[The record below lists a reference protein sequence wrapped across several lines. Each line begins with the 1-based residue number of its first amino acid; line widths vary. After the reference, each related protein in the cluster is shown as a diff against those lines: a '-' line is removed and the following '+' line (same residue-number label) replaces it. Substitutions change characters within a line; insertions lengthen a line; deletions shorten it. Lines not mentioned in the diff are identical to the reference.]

1 MANIIKLRKRQIV
14 TGIRS
19 CGYFIYIPYCY
30 QLQITVCRRDN
41 DIKGNIAMSYS
52 EINAIL
58 NSNAT
63 SK

>member
-1 MANIIKLRKRQIV
+1 MTILYIYHTAISFKLQFAGGENGIKE
-14 TGIRS
+14 
-19 CGYFIYIPYCY
+19 
-30 QLQITVCRRDN
+30 
-41 DIKGNIAMSYS
+41 NIATSYS